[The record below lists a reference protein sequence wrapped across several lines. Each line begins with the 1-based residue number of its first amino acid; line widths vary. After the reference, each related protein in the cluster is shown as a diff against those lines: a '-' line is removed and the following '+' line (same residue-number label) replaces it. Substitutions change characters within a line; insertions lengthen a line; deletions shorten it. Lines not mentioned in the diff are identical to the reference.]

1 VGFNYNETFRQF
13 SEQAYDIY
21 EQGRQRYAGR
31 HGQTSTQYANSR
43 SPGGSMVSGTGTMS
57 GAEYTHGSRVKA
69 ANPGMQ
75 PDPGGSTKPGSQGRM
90 DSGTRAD
97 MRYRQQ
103 LLRNTSKGGRGGR
116 SSGRG
121 GRGGGGFSSLDTATY
136 GLSQFDPAR
145 HGGV

>member
-1 VGFNYNETFRQF
+1 
-13 SEQAYDIY
+13 
-21 EQGRQRYAGR
+21 
-31 HGQTSTQYANSR
+31 
-43 SPGGSMVSGTGTMS
+43 MVSGTGTMS
-57 GAEYTHGSRVKA
+57 GAEYTHGGRVKA

-103 LLRNTSKGGRGGR
+103 LLRNQSRGGRGGR